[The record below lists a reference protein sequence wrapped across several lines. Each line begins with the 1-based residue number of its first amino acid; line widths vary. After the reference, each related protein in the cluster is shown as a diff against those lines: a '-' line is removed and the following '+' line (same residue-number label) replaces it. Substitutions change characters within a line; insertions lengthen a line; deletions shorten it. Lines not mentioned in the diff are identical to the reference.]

1 MIQDA
6 PVASIHGPHSRSAP
20 MVLPKAQTLEE
31 IESSLLRKP
40 KVLTAE
46 ELERQLRGESPSHP
60 SSLPNGHPPA
70 HPSYNIPP
78 PGIGSSLPRHLVS
91 DKGNYI

>member
-1 MIQDA
+1 
-6 PVASIHGPHSRSAP
+6 

-31 IESSLLRKP
+31 IENSLLRKP

-60 SSLPNGHPPA
+60 SSLPNGHPIPPA
-70 HPSYNIPP
+70 QFNIPP
-78 PGIGSSLPRHLVS
+78 PNMVSSLSRQHVS
-91 DKGNYI
+91 NFFFKTPSLE